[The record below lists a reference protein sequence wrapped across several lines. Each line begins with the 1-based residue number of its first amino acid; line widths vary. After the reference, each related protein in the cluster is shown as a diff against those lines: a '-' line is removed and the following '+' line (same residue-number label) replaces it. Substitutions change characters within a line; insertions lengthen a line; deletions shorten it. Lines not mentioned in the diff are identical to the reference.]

1 MDLYQNGTY
10 QIFKN
15 KSKFYE
21 LFTSFLRAF
30 YELFTSFLFYEQIT
44 SFCKTLIN
52 SDLPFYK

>member
-10 QIFKN
+10 QILKN

-30 YELFTSFLFYEQIT
+30 YFAHKSQV
-44 SFCKTLIN
+44 SVKH
-52 SDLPFYK
+52 

>member
-30 YELFTSFLFYEQIT
+30 YFTNKLQVSV
-44 SFCKTLIN
+44 KH
-52 SDLPFYK
+52 